1 MRSGIEKILLFFF
14 KSQVS
19 NRLLNAIWYQER
31 ERKGNKTMT
40 NHKDGTWTI
49 SDTELS
55 ALMDGAEDAY
65 NLSKTFTHQYDKEQ
79 RLQELLQEFYA
90 LRSDWE

>member
-1 MRSGIEKILLFFF
+1 
-14 KSQVS
+14 
-19 NRLLNAIWYQER
+19 
-31 ERKGNKTMT
+31 MT

-49 SDTELS
+49 SDTELW

-79 RLQELLQEFYA
+79 RLKELLQEFKMK
-90 LRSDWE
+90 RNKMGE